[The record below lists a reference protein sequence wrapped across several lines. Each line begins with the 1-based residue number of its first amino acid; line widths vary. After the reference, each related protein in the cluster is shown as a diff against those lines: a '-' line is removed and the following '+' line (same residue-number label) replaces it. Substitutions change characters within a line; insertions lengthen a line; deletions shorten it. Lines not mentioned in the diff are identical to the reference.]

1 MKFGPL
7 PIAKAEG
14 ALLAHSL
21 KVGNLAFKKGRKLS
35 AQDIA
40 ALKTAGMTEIVAAR
54 LEADDVPEDDA
65 AAALINAL
73 GGPGTKPA
81 APFTGRANLVAGTA
95 GVLTLDPDRLRRLN
109 LLHEALTVATLAPFD
124 TVTAGQMLATVKI
137 IPFACPRKI
146 LDAALAIAHEAAPL
160 IGVSAFRP
168 HTIGLIS
175 TRIDGMKESLLDKS
189 RAVLDGRLVPLG
201 QKIAREIRCPHHDQA
216 VAEAVQSL
224 LGDGVDL
231 ILIFG
236 ASATVDRRDT
246 VPAGVEQAGGA
257 LIHFGMPVDPGNLL
271 LLARHGE
278 TAIVGLP
285 GCARSPKLNGFDWVL
300 HRLLAGI
307 SVGPKDIMTMGVG
320 GLLKE
325 IPSRPQP
332 RAGKAATPTAPR
344 IAALVLAAGQS
355 RRMGAEN
362 KLLADIDGKPMITH
376 IVDTIRRSHAGP
388 IFVVTG
394 HQAAQVE
401 QALSQRDVRF
411 VANPAYKEGL
421 STSLNAGLTALLAT
435 SPQSAGALI
444 CLGDMPDLSADDLNR
459 LITAFDPQEGRAICV
474 PTVDGKRGNPVLWSV
489 EFFNEIMAL
498 KGDVGAKHLIG
509 EHQAVLCDVPL
520 AGPGVLTDID
530 TPEALAA
537 RRRR

>member
-7 PIAKAEG
+7 PTTQAEG

-40 ALKTAGMTEIVAAR
+40 ALETAGMTEIIAAR
-54 LEADDVPEDDA
+54 LEPDDVPEDDA
-65 AAALINAL
+65 AAALISAL

-81 APFTGRANLVAGTA
+81 APFTGRANLFAANA
-95 GVLTLDPDRLRRLN
+95 GVLLLDRDRLDRLN
-109 LLHEALTVATLAPFD
+109 LLHEALTVATLAPFE
-124 TVTAGQMLATVKI
+124 TVTPGQMLATVKI

-146 LDAALAIAHEAAPL
+146 LDGALAIAREAAPL
-160 IGVSAFRP
+160 IGVRAFRP

-189 RAVLDGRLVPLG
+189 RAVLDGRLLPLG

-224 LGDGVDL
+224 RADGAEL

-246 VPAGVEQAGGA
+246 VPAGIEQAGGA

-278 TAIVGLP
+278 TPIIGLP

-307 SVGPKDIMTMGVG
+307 PVGPEDIMSMGVG

-332 RAGKAATPTAPR
+332 RAGKAITPTPPR

-355 RRMGAEN
+355 RRMGAQN
-362 KLLADIDGKPMITH
+362 KLLADIDGKPMIAH
-376 IVDTIRRSHAGP
+376 IVDTVLRSKAHP
-388 IFVVTG
+388 VLIVTG
-394 HQAAQVE
+394 HQAAAVE
-401 QALSQRDVRF
+401 QALDGRDVRF
-411 VANPAYKEGL
+411 IANPDYADGL
-421 STSLNAGLTALLAT
+421 STSLKAGLAAL
-435 SPQSAGALI
+435 SSNSVDGALM
-444 CLGDMPDLSADDLNR
+444 CLGDMPDVSADDLNR
-459 LITAFDPQEGRAICV
+459 LIAAFDPAEDRAICV
-474 PTVDGKRGNPVLWSV
+474 PTVDGKRGNPVLWSA
-489 EFFNEIMAL
+489 EFFDDMMAL
-498 KGDVGAKHLIG
+498 KGDTGAKHLIG
-509 EHQAVLCDVPL
+509 EHEAVLCEVPL
-520 AGPGVLTDID
+520 DGPGALSDID
-530 TPEALAA
+530 TPAALAA